1 MSPDFSRFQGGRAA
15 APAATRRVGARIG
28 ARIGA
33 PRAALFALM
42 CPGCLITPWA
52 FEAGKEAEP
61 CRAAGPEVCDGQDND
76 CDGIVDNID
85 QDVVPVGFTDRDGDG
100 FGGAP
105 SEGCGDVAQGGD
117 CDDEDPSRA
126 PGASPVCGDGVQ
138 NACDPAVPECGAES
152 GNLIELAA
160 WQRRA
165 PGDERYT
172 GPVAGLVVDGAP
184 RVAVGRTSGS
194 GAPLVDLI
202 DADGAGAWSASLADW
217 SVVSMPLSI
226 TASGT
231 SMLPLCTT
239 RGFEVVELLT
249 VEAGLAS
256 VSRAPAPVEDGDA
269 SCSPLIV
276 ERGTGL
282 WFGGVLGGADGGL
295 MMWPLETAVRDWP
308 AGEDPPLFIQGA
320 ESVSA
325 HGGPAG
331 DLDGD
336 GLVEL
341 VMGTTGPVNAINV
354 YDGTSEGTIP
364 TFAYAGRV
372 ESELSGDAFGGYTLA
387 SGDANGDGYDDLW
400 VGAQESGEGQLRGR
414 LWLFHGPIT
423 GNNTAG
429 AIAAAT
435 ISGEADLELL
445 GQALGAGGQDVNGD
459 GRGDLV
465 VATYG
470 NERLGVFLGP
480 MSGSLRLDDAAADW
494 RGGGLGHIAA
504 ILPDIDQDGV
514 DDIVVIGGEGRE
526 LHFIPG
532 LGF

>member
-1 MSPDFSRFQGGRAA
+1 MSPDFCRFQGGQAA
-15 APAATRRVGARIG
+15 APAATGRAG

-33 PRAALFALM
+33 PGAVLFALM
-42 CPGCLITPWA
+42 GPGCLITPWA
-52 FEAGKEAEP
+52 FEAGKGAEA
-61 CRAAGPEVCDGQDND
+61 CRAEGPEVCDGQDND
-76 CDGIVDNID
+76 CDGVVDNVD
-85 QDVVPVGFTDRDGDG
+85 QEVVPAGFTDRDGDG
-100 FGGAP
+100 FGGAAA
-105 SEGCGDVAQGGD
+105 EGCGDVAQGGD
-117 CDDEDPSRA
+117 CDDEDPSQA
-126 PGASPVCGDGVQ
+126 PGATPVCGDGVQ

-165 PGDERYT
+165 PGDEQYT

-184 RVAVGRTSGS
+184 RVVVGRTSGS

-202 DADGAGAWSASLADW
+202 DADGLGASSASLADW

-226 TASGT
+226 TAPGT
-231 SMLPLCTT
+231 AMLPLCTT
-239 RGFEVVELLT
+239 RGFEVVELLSAD
-249 VEAGLAS
+249 AGLGS
-256 VSRAPAPVEDGDA
+256 VSRAPAPVEDGELG
-269 SCSPLIV
+269 CTPLII

-282 WFGGVLGGADGGL
+282 WFGGVLGGAEGGL

-308 AGEDPPLFIQGA
+308 DSEAPPLFIQGA

-341 VMGTTGPVNAINV
+341 VMGTTGTANAINV
-354 YDGTSEGTIP
+354 FDGASEGWVP
-364 TFAYAGRV
+364 SYAYMGRV
-372 ESELSGDAFGGYTLA
+372 ESALGGDAFGAYTLP

-423 GNNTAG
+423 GNNAADT
-429 AIAAAT
+429 IAAAT
-435 ISGEADLELL
+435 ISGEADLEVL
-445 GQALGAGGQDVNGD
+445 GQALGAGGHDVNGD

-480 MSGSLRLDDAAADW
+480 MSGSLRLDDADAGW
-494 RGGGLGHIAA
+494 RGGSLGHLAA
-504 ILPDIDQDGV
+504 VLPDIDQDGV
-514 DDIVVIGGEGRE
+514 DDIVVIGDEGRE